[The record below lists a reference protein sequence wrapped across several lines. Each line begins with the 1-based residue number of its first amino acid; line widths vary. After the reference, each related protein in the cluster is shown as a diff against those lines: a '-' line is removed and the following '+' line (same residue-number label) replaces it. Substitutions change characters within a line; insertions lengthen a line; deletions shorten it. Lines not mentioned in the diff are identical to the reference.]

1 MKCLR
6 IIVPALL
13 FCATVGFAQEPA
25 VMKEPFAVN
34 IENLSRYLQLT
45 SSQREEVA
53 SINKFFIEQQNAS
66 FKASVKLQDKKMN
79 DAIYGNLK
87 LMKKALTPEQYRKY
101 VVLLNVT
108 NNNNR
113 LRSINTLPDVYLAD
127 NN

>member
-1 MKCLR
+1 MKRLNK
-6 IIVPALL
+6 IVPVLL
-13 FCATVGFAQEPA
+13 FCATVGFAQKPA
-25 VMKEPFAVN
+25 LSKEPFSVN

-45 SSQREEVA
+45 PSQREEVA
-53 SINKFFIEQQNAS
+53 NINEFFIEQQNAS
-66 FKASVKLQDKKMN
+66 LKASAKLQDKKMN